1 MLVLYRRQKS
11 AAAADSMIVCAAGC
25 RLHHMRHRL
34 WSIAAPTAA
43 AAEGAT
49 ALPPGCFLCTH
60 HPALP

>member
-1 MLVLYRRQKS
+1 MLVLYRRQTS
-11 AAAADSMIVCAAGC
+11 AAAADSMIVCDAGC
-25 RLHHMRHRL
+25 RWHHMRHRL

-60 HPALP
+60 HLALS